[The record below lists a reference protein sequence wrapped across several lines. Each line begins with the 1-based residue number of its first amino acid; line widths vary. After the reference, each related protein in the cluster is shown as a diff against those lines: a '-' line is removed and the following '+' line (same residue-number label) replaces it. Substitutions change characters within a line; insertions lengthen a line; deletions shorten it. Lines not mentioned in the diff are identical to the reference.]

1 MSFNHKLVEAKLALR
16 KIEPG
21 ELTNLARDL
30 LEAGFDGPSIL
41 HLASLLDPSGWE
53 TDLVLSKFMEEAG
66 LKQIT
71 HHEAVVRLARDFAR
85 RIVAENSDPLS
96 FTRDFLDLWVNS
108 DYSKTLQ
115 EAGCLDDRKALADAL
130 GQTEAELR
138 DYARQVLLALA
149 SENRDDN

>member
-1 MSFNHKLVEAKLALR
+1 
-16 KIEPG
+16 
-21 ELTNLARDL
+21 
-30 LEAGFDGPSIL
+30 
-41 HLASLLDPSGWE
+41 
-53 TDLVLSKFMEEAG
+53 MEEAG